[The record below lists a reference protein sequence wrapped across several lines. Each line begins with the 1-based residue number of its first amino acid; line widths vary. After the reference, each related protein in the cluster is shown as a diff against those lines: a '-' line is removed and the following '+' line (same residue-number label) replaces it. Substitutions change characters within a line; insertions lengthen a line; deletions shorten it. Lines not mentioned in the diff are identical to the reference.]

1 MGFVSRMALVTVST
15 ILAGSRLAA
24 APPAAGSPAV
34 PADAVTE
41 ARAVEEALNGLDG
54 LVASFT
60 QTVESA
66 GLPRPQVEKG
76 KVYLLRPGRMRWDY
90 EVPRGKLA
98 IADGR
103 KSYVYLPEERQVLVA
118 PLDPQGTRTGIGLLL
133 NRVDLVGSF
142 EIGWGPGAETGPRPL
157 LTRPS
162 RRSCSRATTR
172 PTSNRTTCFGVC
184 WRTRSTSWNVSSGA
198 SRTPTAG
205 SSSSASGT
213 PRTSS
218 RSRAAAKTRSSPA
231 PAAPEP

>member
-142 EIGWGPGAETGPRPL
+142 EIGWGPGAGTGPRPL
-157 LTRPS
+157 LLRP
-162 RRSCSRATTR
+162 RA
-172 PTSNRTTCFGVC
+172 
-184 WRTRSTSWNVSSGA
+184 
-198 SRTPTAG
+198 
-205 SSSSASGT
+205 
-213 PRTSS
+213 PRTEYDSLLLFTGPDHLVRALTIVDPLGS
-218 RSRAAAKTRSSPA
+218 RVTYRFDHLRLVDTLDDDLFRFQP
-231 PAAPEP
+231 PPGVQIQEIPPP